1 MKRPRCCTVEIPN
14 GLSTLMLHPFS
25 EEVLTS
31 VSKKNLAF
39 VCVKRKNIT
48 NDTIMNSFIS
58 QRMKIRRNNLKD
70 GFFESLEKKKNSLG
84 FLKKISFET
93 NFKIVSF

>member
-70 GFFESLEKKKNSLG
+70 GSLRASKKKFFRL
-84 FLKKISFET
+84 FKKKSFET
-93 NFKIVSF
+93 NLKIVSF